1 MQLNGSLEPE
11 LRNPESRQ
19 LEQLLYSSENSGIL
33 TDIPTENEIIGI
45 YRGISEEIPRK
56 HKIGVPRNFLGIYR
70 RNSEETSVRRNIPRK
85 FRGTMCSSEKTVE
98 FRGNIIAV
106 GEPFGDFTK
115 FRGNSD
121 ELAFSVGIPSEFPRY
136 VGRI

>member
-1 MQLNGSLEPE
+1 MSDQVF
-11 LRNPESRQ
+11 
-19 LEQLLYSSENSGIL
+19 SSVKVTLQENSGIL
-33 TDIPTENEIIGI
+33 TDIPTENEILGI

-56 HKIGVPRNFLGIYR
+56 HKIGIPRNFLGIYR

-85 FRGTMCSSEKTVE
+85 FRGTMCSSEKTDE

-106 GEPFGDFTK
+106 GEPLGDFTK

>member
-1 MQLNGSLEPE
+1 MNSKPYMTTHQSL
-11 LRNPESRQ
+11 Q
-19 LEQLLYSSENSGIL
+19 ENSGIL
-33 TDIPTENEIIGI
+33 TDIPTENEILGI

-56 HKIGVPRNFLGIYR
+56 HKIGFPRNFLGIYR
-70 RNSEETSVRRNIPRK
+70 RNSEETTVRRNIPRK
-85 FRGTMCSSEKTVE
+85 FRGKLCSSEKTDE

-106 GEPFGDFTK
+106 GEPLGDFTK

-121 ELAFSVGIPSEFPRY
+121 ELAFGVRIPSEFPRS